1 MAIITD
7 GVKTKFTDDTGL
19 PLIGGQVFSYVEGT
33 STPKDTYQDR
43 AFTIPNT
50 NPIILDDAGSCQMYL
65 KGGYRLRVL
74 TADGVLVEEKD
85 NAFQSDGQVL
95 DVVANTTAIAAL
107 QTNVDVLNTRGGLK
121 TDENNHVIGQG
132 KAESATV
139 YDLSLRSDKIRV
151 SAPTDVEFGDLVF
164 NTYDAPTAVNGV
176 TIPKGTWLNP
186 ALVVPL
192 LGTAATRLL
201 GTGAEQIP
209 LSKDIPSLLGT
220 AATKNVG
227 KNLDNLP
234 TAYDAPEM
242 AMGGQ
247 NKAAHLT
254 GYTDANNLTAGVW
267 LCNPTHV
274 ANTAPASFGYHSV
287 YVFRP
292 RNHNTDSTILQ
303 LSISTGEPSI
313 YYRAQRRSTGS
324 WDSWGKLYSSMNTTV
339 VNGSLKPSSPVVK
352 IHTDSLELN
361 EDAERMGVILN
372 KRGVGDYLLQNT
384 TGLRNDGGWR
394 IELPQDVN
402 GNPYF
407 AVAYN
412 ELENNDIEVK
422 TYKRIFDM
430 NTFMFV
436 PDLENPVDIKEGS
449 SIAIRF
455 NDLPLDDFQMEV

>member
-7 GVKTKFTDDTGL
+7 GVRTKFTDDTGL

-50 NPIILDDAGSCQMYL
+50 NPIILDDVGSCEMFL

-95 DVVANTTAIAAL
+95 DVVANTNAIAAL

-151 SAPTDVEFGDLVF
+151 SAPNDIEFGSLVF
-164 NTYDAPTAVNGV
+164 KTYDAPTVVNGV
-176 TIPKGTWLNP
+176 TIPTGTWLNP
-186 ALVVPL
+186 ALVTP
-192 LGTAATRLL
+192 
-201 GTGAEQIP
+201 
-209 LSKDIPSLLGT
+209 LLGT
-220 AATKNVG
+220 AATKNIGSSNGQLPLVEQVRSIAVSEAYG
-227 KNLDNLP
+227 KVNS
-234 TAYDAPEM
+234 M
-242 AMGGQ
+242 
-247 NKAAHLT
+247 
-254 GYTDANNLTAGVW
+254 TAGDK
-267 LCNPTHV
+267 
-274 ANTAPASFGYHSV
+274 TAPDNAPNGINYLDAGNGDTTFPERYNNFVQFNGLASSRLQIYYPYVATSSSV
-287 YVFRP
+287 YFR
-292 RNHNTDSTILQ
+292 RRVIT
-303 LSISTGEPSI
+303 STGGWQPLEKVYTS
-313 YYRAQRRSTGS
+313 G
-324 WDSWGKLYSSMNTTV
+324 NTTV
-339 VNGSLKPSSPVVK
+339 VNGNLKPSSPVVK
-352 IHTDSLELN
+352 IYTDSLELN
-361 EDAERMGVILN
+361 HDAEQMGITLN
-372 KRGVGDYLLQNT
+372 KRGVGDYLIQNT
-384 TGLRNDGGWR
+384 SGLRKDDGWY

-407 AVAYN
+407 AVTY
-412 ELENNDIEVK
+412 EQLENNDIEIK

-436 PDLENPVDIKEGS
+436 PDLDSPVDIKDGRY
-449 SIAIRF
+449 IAIRL
-455 NDLPLDDFQMEV
+455 NDAPTAGY

>member
-50 NPIILDDAGSCQMYL
+50 NPIILDDAGSCEMYL
-65 KGGYRLRVL
+65 NGGYRLRVL

-121 TDENNHVIGQG
+121 TDENNHIIGQG

-164 NTYDAPTAVNGV
+164 KTYDAPTVANGV
-176 TIPKGTWLNP
+176 TIPTGTWLNP

-192 LGTAATRLL
+192 LGTAATKNT
-201 GTGAEQIP
+201 GTSNGQLPLTEQVKAMVVP
-209 LSKDIPSLLGT
+209 E
-220 AATKNVG
+220 
-227 KNLDNLP
+227 
-234 TAYDAPEM
+234 AYGSVNE
-242 AMGGQ
+242 
-247 NKAAHLT
+247 LT
-254 GYTDANNLTAGVW
+254 QYDK
-267 LCNPTHV
+267 
-274 ANTAPASFGYHSV
+274 TAPDTASNGINYLDAGGSNAPFPERYNNFVQFAGLASSRLQIYFPYISTSTSV
-287 YVFRP
+287 YFR
-292 RNHNTDSTILQ
+292 
-303 LSISTGEPSI
+303 
-313 YYRAQRRSTGS
+313 RRVIGVGGWQPLEKVYTSG
-324 WDSWGKLYSSMNTTV
+324 NTTV
-339 VNGSLKPSSPVVK
+339 VNGNLKPSSPVVK

-361 EDAERMGVILN
+361 HDAERMGATLN
-372 KRGVGDYLLQNT
+372 KRGIGDYLIQHT
-384 TGLRNDGGWR
+384 TGLRKNDGWY

-407 AVAYN
+407 AVTY
-412 ELENNDIEVK
+412 EQLENNDIEIK

-436 PDLENPVDIKEGS
+436 PDLDSPVDIKDGRY
-449 SIAIRF
+449 IAIRL
-455 NDLPLDDFQMEV
+455 NDAPTASY